1 MQRNAN
7 KNEMNSV
14 ILFGDSRSWKVKISK
29 KVDQIS
35 SIDPTNWP
43 QTGYQSKIEEIE
55 RFIVEETTMC
65 QYREFRSRF
74 YEISEKTRL
83 EQEKMHGSRW
93 MNECTEQDEISGRG
107 LFWLTA
113 DQLCLH
119 FLAFGGRIFCHIWHC
134 LHKEDDK
141 WRRCERWEERIGEIE
156 ETAKWQGFWS
166 IGIVGKNAGI

>member
-1 MQRNAN
+1 MQQNAN

-14 ILFGDSRSWKVKISK
+14 ILIGNSRSWKVKISK

-55 RFIVEETTMC
+55 RSHCWGDDNLSASRIQKQILRNF
-65 QYREFRSRF
+65 REN
-74 YEISEKTRL
+74 EIRTR
-83 EQEKMHGSRW
+83 KNRW
-93 MNECTEQDEISGRG
+93 KSMNECTEQDEISGRV

-134 LHKEDDK
+134 LHTKKTINDGAASDG
-141 WRRCERWEERIGEIE
+141 EERIGKIE
-156 ETAKWQGFWS
+156 ETARWQGRRL
-166 IGIVGKNAGI
+166 